1 MGTKG
6 RLTNKFAILVAAGLL
21 FTVFSASSINGQ
33 TNSYG
38 TNVLINLS
46 FNLTAYE
53 QSFSF
58 QSPDGFNGPY
68 LPIVKTVTVGTSSV
82 IKAIHDFAHLTD
94 NLDGAKLC
102 WRITWSGPSQFSQ
115 DVILRNPNGA
125 IMGTNDMVVT
135 NYLNLSF
142 PDSVTAS
149 TPTVSGATN
158 STDYAS
164 CIVSLGT
171 IQESFGLHGLATIK
185 SGSLF
190 YGKTVIDP
198 NPVPKSFTITL
209 LGSGAFGFHRA
220 EWKGTITGSGQKVE
234 IVQTSQ

>member
-1 MGTKG
+1 MSTKG
-6 RLTNKFAILVAAGLL
+6 AMNKFGILAATGLL
-21 FTVFSASSINGQ
+21 FTVLPTASINGQ

-53 QSFSF
+53 QFYIF
-58 QSPDGFNGPY
+58 PNGFDGPY
-68 LPIVKTVTVGTSSV
+68 RPIVKTANVGTSSV
-82 IKAIHDFAHLTD
+82 IKSIHDVAHITD

-102 WRITWSGPSQFSQ
+102 WRISWSGPSQFSQ
-115 DVILRNPNGA
+115 DVILRNPNGS
-125 IMGTNDMVVT
+125 IMGTNDMVIT

-149 TPTVSGATN
+149 TPTDSGATN

-164 CIVSLGT
+164 CKVSLLTG
-171 IQESFGLHGLATIK
+171 QKSFDLRGLATIR

-190 YGKTVIDP
+190 FGKTMIDP
-198 NPVPKSFTITL
+198 TPVPKSFTITL
-209 LGSGAFGFHRA
+209 LGSGSVGFHRA